1 MVIDQ
6 SCRKGF
12 SPLKTIPS
20 SSGEAAHTV
29 KQLSTAVPGAE
40 TPSVNCTV
48 VRLVELVERELYV
61 MRGNRLSVERIGCL
75 WRNEWTKRTKVRNK
89 IHVMAKMC
97 INPPF
102 LHPLIWR

>member
-6 SCRKGF
+6 SRRKGF
-12 SPLKTIPS
+12 SSLKRIPS
-20 SSGEAAHTV
+20 SSGEAARPF
-29 KQLSTAVPGAE
+29 KQLSMAVPGTE

-75 WRNEWTKRTKVRNK
+75 WRKEQTKRTKMRNK
-89 IHVMAKMC
+89 VCVM
-97 INPPF
+97 
-102 LHPLIWR
+102 